1 MVILITGASK
11 GVGLE
16 VTKQLCYHHN
26 IIAISR
32 SDILFSHQNLI
43 CIKGDIND
51 NKTIE
56 KCWQTIY
63 QNFSK
68 LDVIINNAGVLINK
82 PFENIRQEELQMIYS
97 TNVFAPFN
105 LIQKMLPLLK
115 KSESAHI
122 VNITSMGG
130 VIGTQKF
137 SGLSAYSSSKG
148 ALSILTEC
156 LAEELKD
163 FNIKCNA
170 LALGAV
176 QTEMLSNAF
185 PDYKAPISAKDIAEF
200 IAWFSLNGHKFFNG
214 KILPVALSTP

>member
-16 VTKQLCYHHN
+16 VTKQLCQNNN

-43 CIKGDIND
+43 GIKGDIND

-56 KCWQTIY
+56 KCWQTIH

-115 KSESAHI
+115 KSENAHI

-130 VIGTQKF
+130 VTGTQKF
-137 SGLSAYSSSKG
+137 AGLSAYSSSKG

-156 LAEELKD
+156 LAEELLN

-185 PDYKAPISAKDIAEF
+185 PDYKAPISAKEIAEF
-200 IAWFSLNGHKFFNG
+200 IAWFSLNGQKFFNG

>member
-16 VTKQLCYHHN
+16 VTKQLCQNNN

-43 CIKGDIND
+43 GIKGDIND

-56 KCWQTIY
+56 KCWQTIH

-82 PFENIRQEELQMIYS
+82 PFENIRQEELQTIYS

-115 KSESAHI
+115 KSENAHI

-130 VIGTQKF
+130 VTGTQKF
-137 SGLSAYSSSKG
+137 AGLSAYSSSKG

-156 LAEELKD
+156 LAEELLN

-185 PDYKAPISAKDIAEF
+185 PDYKAPISAKEIAEF
-200 IAWFSLNGHKFFNG
+200 IAWFSLNGQKFFNG